1 MKNRKLFG
9 TNFCGN
15 EASEYGKKSG
25 RLDYGTLAK
34 AFDCILKNDIMQA
47 TRGIGAWVQVNG
59 VAGNPE
65 DRNYDVEIFQ
75 YYIISPSGAEILQD
89 WTDEIVFYNGAVD
102 MYVWG
107 VTHWGT
113 SWDYVLTDIKL
124 NCGEAA
130 FE

>member
-1 MKNRKLFG
+1 MKNNKLFG
-9 TNFCGN
+9 TNFFGN
-15 EASEYGKKSG
+15 EASEYSKKNG
-25 RLDYGTLAK
+25 FLDYNTLSK
-34 AFDCILKNDIMQA
+34 AFDNVLNNDIMQA

-59 VAGNPE
+59 VADNPE

-107 VTHWGT
+107 VTHYGT
-113 SWDYVLTDIKL
+113 DWEYVLTDIKL